1 LGSKQATQGV
11 QKRNTSS
18 TIIYLF
24 IVMFH
29 KDLESDSARI
39 VGFEVIPNSV
49 KHEYE
54 QPWDNE
60 KPHLTS
66 CDPNTKRTVSNSETP
81 QEVVEDKEIIFTY
94 DVTFRESPVKM
105 GISLGYLPSYD
116 R

>member
-1 LGSKQATQGV
+1 
-11 QKRNTSS
+11 
-18 TIIYLF
+18 
-24 IVMFH
+24 MFH